1 MRVVITGGTGLIG
14 RALTRSLVQDGH
26 EVVVLSRNPSKQHGV
41 IPPNVQIVAWD
52 GRTLTGWEQL
62 VDGAGAIVNLAGESL
77 AGENFAAL
85 ITKRWTPEQKR
96 RISESR
102 LNAGSAV
109 SQALQAV
116 RQKPGVLV
124 QASAVGYYGS
134 RGNEILTENAPP
146 GSDFAARVCIDWENS
161 TADVEPMGVRRAVIR
176 TGGVVLSLDG
186 GAFPFMLLPYK
197 FFVGGPLGGGKQW
210 FSWIHIADEVSA
222 IRFLIDNPK
231 AQGAYNL
238 TAPQALTNA
247 EFSLILSQVIKRPAF
262 FPTPASMLRLLF
274 GEKAEVLLGSQ
285 HQVPVRLQELGFR
298 WQFPTA
304 EVALRDLFQK

>member
-14 RALTRSLVQDGH
+14 RALTRNLVQDGH
-26 EVVVLSRNPSKQHGV
+26 EVVVLSRNPAIQHGV

-52 GRTLTGWEQL
+52 GRTPTGWGHL
-62 VDGAGAIVNLAGESL
+62 VDGASAIVNLAGESL

-96 RISESR
+96 RIRESR

-109 SQALQAV
+109 SQAIQAA
-116 RQKPGVLV
+116 RQKPGLLV

-134 RGNEILTENAPP
+134 RGDEILAENAPP

-161 TADVEPMGVRRAVIR
+161 TADVEPIGVRRAVIR

-186 GAFPFMLLPYK
+186 GAFPFMLLPFK

-222 IRFLIDNPK
+222 IRFLMDNPK

-262 FPTPASMLRLLF
+262 FPTPAFMLRLLF
-274 GEKAEVLLGSQ
+274 GEKSEVLLGSQ

-304 EVALRDLFQK
+304 DAALRDLF